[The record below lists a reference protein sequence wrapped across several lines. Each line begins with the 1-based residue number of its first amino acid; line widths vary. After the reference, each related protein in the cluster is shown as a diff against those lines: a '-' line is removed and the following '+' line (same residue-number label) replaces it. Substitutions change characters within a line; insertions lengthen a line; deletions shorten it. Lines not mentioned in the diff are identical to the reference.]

1 MQARADTGRPRL
13 FILYSMLLT
22 VAIADGVALPYLVV
36 YFNLARHI
44 ALPLVGLIIGG
55 GAVAALVVG
64 IAGGALLDRFAA
76 VRIYQAAMVL
86 TGLGAIAV
94 AFADSPLSAF
104 GAVVVL
110 YGASGLQWPAQ
121 TTLIGENAE
130 GAESNHA
137 FARAFL
143 FLNAGLGI
151 GAFIGSNFIKL
162 HEPETYSL
170 AYRVDGAVA
179 VVVGTIGLQVLARF
193 GRLRSVAKD
202 RASRAEMSRGHHDRG
217 YRAVLRD
224 RVMVVFLLLNALL
237 LLAGY
242 AQIEG
247 GWAAFAALDVGA
259 TARIIGLATV
269 ANTIVIVALQIPVA
283 RMIARMRR
291 SRALAGAALLWL
303 GCWVVCGV
311 AVTERKDSLLASV
324 LLIASAGVF
333 ALGETFYSPVA
344 PAISN
349 ALAPDHLRGRYN
361 AATNSLWSVTA
372 VLAPPVAAFLI
383 ATHNRYLWLG
393 VIAGTCALVAVLVV
407 LMLPRFLP
415 ASVESAP
422 LEVDS

>member
-1 MQARADTGRPRL
+1 MRASTGTGRPRL
-13 FILYSMLLT
+13 FILYTMLL
-22 VAIADGVALPYLVV
+22 VVSIADGVALPYLVV

-44 ALPLVGLIIGG
+44 PLPEVGLVIGG
-55 GAVAALVVG
+55 GAVASLIVG
-64 IAGGALLDRFAA
+64 IAGGTLLDRFAA
-76 VRIYQAAMVL
+76 VRIYQVAMVL
-86 TGLGAIAV
+86 TGLGVIAV
-94 AFADSPLSAF
+94 AFARTPWTAF

-121 TTLIGENAE
+121 TTLIGENVE
-130 GAESNHA
+130 GAQSNHA

-143 FLNAGLGI
+143 FLNAGLGT

-162 HEPETYSL
+162 HQPDTYSL

-179 VVVGTIGLQVLARF
+179 VVVGAIGLQILARF
-193 GRLRSVAKD
+193 GRLRSISKD
-202 RASRAEMSRGHHDRG
+202 PESRAKLSRGHHDRG

-259 TARIIGLATV
+259 TARVIGLATV
-269 ANTIVIVALQIPVA
+269 ANTFVIVIFQIPIS
-283 RMIARMRR
+283 RLIGRMRR

-311 AVTERKDSLLASV
+311 AVTDRKDSLLASI

-393 VIAGTCALVAVLVV
+393 VVAGTCALVAVLVV

-415 ASVESAP
+415 AGVESAP